1 MKQGLFI
8 VFEGNDGAGKTT
20 AARLVQKKLAD
31 LGYDVLLTR
40 EPGGTPVSEQIRAVL
55 LNPDNKDMD
64 PRTEALLYA
73 ASRAQHY
80 HQIIAPALEE
90 NRIVLCD
97 RFLDSS
103 LAYQGAGRALGMDRI
118 EQINDF
124 GLGHARP
131 DLTLFLSLPVEACAQ
146 RMLKRGQPDRLDQEK
161 ESFHQRVREG
171 FEDLIRKHPERYI
184 RIDASE
190 SADQVADRAVE
201 ALLPLIE
208 DRKILRRRS
217 PDSGQE
223 SERSS

>member
-1 MKQGLFI
+1 MRQGLFI

-40 EPGGTPVSEQIRAVL
+40 EPGGTSVSEQIRSIL
-55 LNPDNKDMD
+55 LNPDNKEMD
-64 PRTEALLYA
+64 SRTEALLYA

-80 HQIIAPALEE
+80 HQTILPALEE

-103 LAYQGAGRALGMDRI
+103 LAYQGAGRALGMEQI

-124 GLGHARP
+124 GLDHARP

-146 RMLKRGQPDRLDQEK
+146 RLRKRGQPDRLDQEK

-171 FEDLIRKHPERYI
+171 FEDLIRKNPERYV
-184 RIDASE
+184 RIDASD
-190 SADQVADRAVE
+190 SPQQVADHAVE
-201 ALLPLIE
+201 ALLPLIK
-208 DRKILRRRS
+208 DRKTLRKRS
-217 PDSGQE
+217 PASGKE
-223 SERSS
+223 SQKSS